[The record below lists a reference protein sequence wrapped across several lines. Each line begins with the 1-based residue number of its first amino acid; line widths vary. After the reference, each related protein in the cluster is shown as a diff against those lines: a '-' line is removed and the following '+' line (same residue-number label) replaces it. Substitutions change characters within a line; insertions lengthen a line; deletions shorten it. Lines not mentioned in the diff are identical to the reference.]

1 MRHPPYVDEKIVAVS
16 DRAADNLRFIRE
28 TMERATAFTAVP
40 GWGGMVMGGSALAAA
55 IVAAAQISDVAWLR
69 IWMIEL
75 AVALLAGSAFMAF
88 KARRTRTSLFTGPAR
103 RFALA
108 FAPPVAAGGLLTW
121 VLASR
126 SLYDLLP
133 AVWLMLYGSGV
144 IAAGIA
150 SVRIIP
156 IMGGLFFALGI
167 VALFGAGDW
176 MLGLGFGVLHII
188 FGGII
193 AWRYGG

>member
-1 MRHPPYVDEKIVAVS
+1 MFHTLSP
-16 DRAADNLRFIRE
+16 AA
-28 TMERATAFTAVP
+28 
-40 GWGGMVMGGSALAAA
+40 S
-55 IVAAAQISDVAWLR
+55 
-69 IWMIEL
+69 
-75 AVALLAGSAFMAF
+75 
-88 KARRTRTSLFTGPAR
+88 TRSLSRVKFSSV
-103 RFALA
+103 A

>member
-1 MRHPPYVDEKIVAVS
+1 MH
-16 DRAADNLRFIRE
+16 
-28 TMERATAFTAVP
+28 
-40 GWGGMVMGGSALAAA
+40 
-55 IVAAAQISDVAWLR
+55 
-69 IWMIEL
+69 
-75 AVALLAGSAFMAF
+75 
-88 KARRTRTSLFTGPAR
+88 
-103 RFALA
+103 
-108 FAPPVAAGGLLTW
+108 
-121 VLASR
+121 
-126 SLYDLLP
+126 DLLP

-167 VALFGAGDW
+167 TALFGAGDW

-188 FGGII
+188 FGSII